1 MEQKLY
7 EIANDIQMLED
18 LDLPEDQI
26 KDTLEGLQGTFE
38 LKAQNVGKFMAN
50 LDSDIEACKAEV
62 ERLNKRITTMNN
74 RKESIRE
81 YLRFNMAETGISK
94 IACPLFTIS
103 LVKGRPMAVIEDDRS
118 VPDKFKVTKTT
129 VTISKKDLLDA
140 LKAGEEVPGAKLGE
154 TAPSLRIK

>member
-7 EIANDIQMLED
+7 EIANDIQALED

-26 KDTLEGLQGTFE
+26 KDTLDGLQGTFE
-38 LKAQNVGKFMAN
+38 LKAESVGKFMAN
-50 LDSDIEACKAEV
+50 LDGDIEKIDHEIK
-62 ERLNKRITTMNN
+62 RLQNRKKVMEN

-81 YLRFNMAETGISK
+81 YLRYNMAATGITRIS
-94 IACPLFTIS
+94 CPLFTIS

-129 VTISKKDLLDA
+129 VSISKADLLEA